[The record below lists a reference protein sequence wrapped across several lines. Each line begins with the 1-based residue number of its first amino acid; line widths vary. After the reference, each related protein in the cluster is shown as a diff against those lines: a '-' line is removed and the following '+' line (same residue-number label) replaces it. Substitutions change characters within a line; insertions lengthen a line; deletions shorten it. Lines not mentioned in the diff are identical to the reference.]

1 MGERRERGLKG
12 LHQAFDEVRFGPSRT
27 LNLRSALPTAAD
39 ASHRVRNW
47 LRQQQ
52 VAGAKEVLV
61 VTGRGNNSDDGVP
74 VVKDA
79 CVRVFHELRRKNV
92 IVSFSEHTPGSF
104 VVALAPMSALL
115 EAGRRRR
122 DRTPMEA
129 APNRAQFRALDRE
142 TLARL
147 RSLAERSL
155 DALGVRE
162 REQFIEDEMLRLLD
176 VLAGS
181 VREGP
186 DRERRLRMALAAAM
200 RDFD

>member
-1 MGERRERGLKG
+1 MARGSSRAAIRSVLSSWTWRRRWRASPAYRQPSTLTVTSSSGRSVRKTDIKRMGERRERGLKG

-79 CVRVFHELRRKNV
+79 CVHVFHELRRKNV

-115 EAGRRRR
+115 EIGR
-122 DRTPMEA
+122 A
-129 APNRAQFRALDRE
+129 H
-142 TLARL
+142 
-147 RSLAERSL
+147 
-155 DALGVRE
+155 V
-162 REQFIEDEMLRLLD
+162 
-176 VLAGS
+176 
-181 VREGP
+181 
-186 DRERRLRMALAAAM
+186 
-200 RDFD
+200 